1 MKPNSTLYMTLKFA
15 ASLVIVLLSVSMP
28 AAAQNTRIIQGMV
41 LDEKGAP
48 ILGATVAVSGTTQG
62 TSTNVDGRFELKIPQ
77 HTKFLNVSF
86 VGYASKRI
94 EIGSAKQL
102 KITLEP
108 DAKQIEDVV
117 VIGYGAV
124 RKSDLTGA
132 VSVLDVKDKTETLP
146 FTSVDQFMQGRIAGV
161 NISQNSGAPGDG
173 MRIQIRGISTLSGDT
188 QPLYVVDGF
197 PIEGASA
204 RSSGSIAE
212 LSSQP
217 GMNPLASINPNDIE
231 SIQVLKDASA
241 TAIYGSRATNGVV
254 LITTKQGREGSVRI
268 NYNFRGDVSIVSK
281 KYDLLNGYEYALYQN
296 ALDRVWDGLD
306 MYGNPNPTE
315 RVERHS
321 PEALERYKTI
331 GTDWQDLM
339 YETAFSQDH
348 NISFI
353 GGNKTSQFSI
363 SGGYTDQKGIIMN
376 TGLERYTFRMNYL
389 YNINSRLKLT
399 ANANYTN
406 LKQSQTSHSQNGS
419 EVQMIRRILTM
430 RPNLTPFD
438 VVYEEDT
445 FEGIVVDNPYTMA
458 TKLKDDFLEQTLQAN
473 LALNYNIGKGFGA
486 KVAGSL
492 VSVFGQRKTYYP
504 YDTSAGE
511 TYNGMAFRGDN
522 KRLNYTFEAQLNYNR
537 TFNKAHRLNGVL
549 VWEYSSRQTDNL
561 QIQAGDFP
569 DDNLSYNN
577 IGQGLTTTNKN
588 SNIMNILLSSFIARF
603 NYSYKDRYI
612 FTVTGRYDGSSLLS
626 EGNQWKF
633 FPSAAIAWNIDQEQF
648 LKSADF
654 ISKLR
659 IRGSFGMTGNQN
671 IAYGAPRMIMNQVRT
686 ANNGSSPTHGYVP
699 GNPENPDLGWE
710 NTKAYNLGLEMGFV
724 KNRYRLNIDIYKRVT
739 SDLLFNFPLPPS
751 SGHGSIP
758 VNMGQISN
766 KGIEIEVGADIIS
779 RRKFSWSVGA
789 NWYMN
794 RNMVDDIRN
803 NVIEGVTYLSGGS
816 ALGQSIHRT
825 MAGYPI
831 GSFYGYV
838 TNGIYQ
844 TPEEA
849 AKAPADTPAAVPG
862 SIRYLDISGPDGLPD
877 GKIDSNDRT
886 ILGSSQPDFNYG
898 ISTDLK
904 WKNLSLSILINGSVG
919 GKIANLNRYLLD
931 AFDDKQ
937 TNVRREAWEGRWQGP
952 GTSNFYPAL
961 NGAYKDAF
969 FQSRFS
975 TMFLEDATYI
985 RLKNVTLSYAF
996 ALKKIPWIKRISVF
1010 VTGTNLLTFTDYS
1023 GYDPEVSIS
1032 RSALSPNVDYAAYPS
1047 VRTVS
1052 FGVNLEF

>member
-1 MKPNSTLYMTLKFA
+1 MILKFA
-15 ASLVIVLLSVSMP
+15 VVLAVVLLGVSGP
-28 AAAQNTRIIQGMV
+28 AAAQNMRTIQGVV
-41 LDEKGAP
+41 LDETSAP
-48 ILGATVAVSGTTQG
+48 ILGATVAVPGTTRG
-62 TSTNVDGRFELKIPQ
+62 TSTNLDGRFELKIPQ
-77 HTKFLNVSF
+77 NTKFINVSF
-86 VGYASKRI
+86 IGYTPKRI
-94 EIGSAKQL
+94 EIGSATAYD
-102 KITLEP
+102 ITLEP

-132 VSVLDVKDKTETLP
+132 VSVLDVKDKTESLP

-173 MRIQIRGISTLSGDT
+173 MRIQIRGVSTFSGDT

-197 PIEGASA
+197 PIEAVSA
-204 RSSGSIAE
+204 RSSGAIAE

-254 LITTKQGREGSVRI
+254 LITTKQGREGSVKI
-268 NYNFRGDVSIVSK
+268 NYNFRGDVSVVSK

-306 MYGNPNPTE
+306 SNGSIIPTE
-315 RVERHS
+315 RTERHS
-321 PEALERYKTI
+321 PEMLERYKTI
-331 GTDWQDLM
+331 STDWQDLM

-348 NISFI
+348 NITFT

-363 SGGYTDQKGIIMN
+363 SGGYTDQTGIIMN

-389 YNINSRLKLT
+389 YKVNSRMQLT
-399 ANANYTN
+399 VNANYTN
-406 LKQSQTSHSQNGS
+406 MKQSQTSHSQNGS
-419 EVQMIRRILTM
+419 DVQMIRRILTM
-430 RPNLTPFD
+430 RPNLTPYD
-438 VVYEEDT
+438 VLYEDDML
-445 FEGIVVDNPYTMA
+445 EGVVVDNPYTMA
-458 TKLKDDFLEQTLQAN
+458 TKLKDDFLEQVFRAN
-473 LALNYNIGKGFGA
+473 GALTYDIGKGFGT

-492 VSVFGQRKTYYP
+492 TSIFGQRKTYYP
-504 YDTSAGE
+504 YNTSIGDS
-511 TYNGMAFRGDN
+511 YNGMAFRGDN

-537 TFNKAHRLNGVL
+537 TFRKAHRLNGVF

-561 QIQAGDFP
+561 QIQSGDFP

-588 SNIMNILLSSFIARF
+588 SNIMNILLSSFVARF

-626 EGNQWKF
+626 KGNQWKF
-633 FPSAAIAWNIDQEQF
+633 FPSAAVAWNIDQEKFMKQYE
-648 LKSADF
+648 F

-686 ANNGSSPTHGYVP
+686 GSNGSTPTHGYVP

-710 NTKAYNLGLEMGFV
+710 NTKAYNIGFEMSFV
-724 KNRYRLNIDIYKRVT
+724 KNRYRLSLDMYKRTT
-739 SDLLFNFPLPPS
+739 SDLLFDFPLPPS
-751 SGHGSIP
+751 SGHNSIP
-758 VNMGQISN
+758 VNMGRISN
-766 KGIEIEVGADIIS
+766 KGIELELGADIIAQ
-779 RRKFSWSVGA
+779 RKFRWSVGA
-789 NWYMN
+789 NWYLN
-794 RNMVDDIRN
+794 RNMVDDIN
-803 NVIEGVTYLSGGS
+803 SNVIEGATYLAGGS

-825 MAGYPI
+825 LAGHPI
-831 GSFYGYV
+831 GSFYGYI

-849 AKAPADTPAAVPG
+849 AKAPADTPTAVPG

-886 ILGSSQPDFNYG
+886 ILGSSQPDFSYG
-898 ISTDLK
+898 ISTDLQ
-904 WKNLSLSILINGSVG
+904 WKNLTLSILINGSVG

-937 TNVRREAWEGRWQGP
+937 TNVRREAWDGRWQGP

-961 NGAYKDAF
+961 NGSYKDAF

-985 RLKNVTLSYAF
+985 RLKNITLSYAF
-996 ALKKIPWIKRISVF
+996 ALKKVPWIKRISVF
-1010 VTGTNLLTFTDYS
+1010 VTGTNLLTFTDYT